1 MTRTLLFTCAL
12 ALLFCIDA
20 QARDKNILL
29 LHPVAVK
36 NLPFS
41 SVSVSDIRAIRT
53 DLGFT
58 HSGIFNRIRIMN
70 FSQPLAKELQQF
82 HNNVLSNPVRQ
93 NKLLIAVKQ
102 LFVHEKIG
110 AFREHGYFAF
120 AAVYFMSTDTDSL
133 RYEKIMEVDTIFE
146 CKGGEVTEKL
156 ISSVSTGMAAI
167 LSLAGEKAIH
177 RLPAQRTYS
186 YDEAADLI
194 NTEKKLIPLY
204 NLTGPPARG
213 IYKDFTALKNNTPTE
228 TALEIDTVS
237 SRSKLFLRPAVNEGK
252 SKKIEP
258 GTVYAVCDGTTLY
271 ISTDKGFYKL
281 RKEKSDFVFIGRSSK
296 LSINSSPNIAVMAGA
311 MAGGLVGGIVMG
323 SIVNSESPVLCKFLV
338 DPLSGNLIFIET
350 KEPTD
355 W

>member
-29 LHPVAVK
+29 LQPVTVK
-36 NLPFS
+36 NLPFG
-41 SVSVSDIRAIRT
+41 SVSVSDIRAVRS
-53 DLGFT
+53 DLGFI
-58 HSGIFNRIRIMN
+58 HSGIFNRTRIMN
-70 FSQPLAKELQQF
+70 FSQPLAVELQQF
-82 HNNVLSNPVRQ
+82 HNNALSNPVRQ
-93 NKLLIAVKQ
+93 NKLLVAVQQ

-110 AFREHGYFAF
+110 AYREHGYFAF
-120 AAVYFMSTDTDSL
+120 AAVYFMSSDTDSL
-133 RYEKIMEVDTIFE
+133 RYEKIMEVDTIFV
-146 CKGGEVTEKL
+146 CKGGDVTEEL
-156 ISSVSTGMAAI
+156 ISSVSTGMASL

-177 RLPAQRTYS
+177 RQPTQRTYS
-186 YDEAADLI
+186 FDEAADFI

-204 NLTGPPARG
+204 NLSGPPARG
-213 IYKDFTALKNNTPTE
+213 IYKDYTALKNNTPTE

-252 SKKIEP
+252 SQKIEP
-258 GTVYAVCDGTTLY
+258 GTVYAICDGTTLY
-271 ISTDKGFYKL
+271 ISTDRGFYKL

-296 LSINSSPNIAVMAGA
+296 LSISSSPNMAVMAGA

-323 SIVNSESPVLCKFLV
+323 SIVNSESPVLCKFII
-338 DPLSGNLIFIET
+338 DPLSGNLIFVET